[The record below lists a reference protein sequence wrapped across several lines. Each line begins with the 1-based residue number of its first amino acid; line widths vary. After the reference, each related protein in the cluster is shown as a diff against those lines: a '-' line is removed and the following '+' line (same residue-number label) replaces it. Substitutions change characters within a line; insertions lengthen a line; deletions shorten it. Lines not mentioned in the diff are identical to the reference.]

1 MSDADR
7 IVELEVR
14 VAFQEKWIAELDE
27 VVRSLR
33 DQLDGLREDLATL
46 TASLESQRGEVV
58 DEKPPHW

>member
-33 DQLDGLREDLATL
+33 DQIDGLREDLATL